1 MRRQKNTIIGFAWFD
16 EMQWHL
22 LTRIVPDRSELD
34 ATFEEWERAALR
46 AQAKIE
52 AQGNVVERVP
62 IDVGAL
68 YAWCLE
74 RDKPVNSAAR
84 AEYVTTLLRQK
95 YARP

>member
-1 MRRQKNTIIGFAWFD
+1 MRHKRATIIGFAWFD
-16 EMQWHL
+16 EVQWHL

-34 ATFEEWERAALR
+34 ATFEEWERAALK
-46 AQAKIE
+46 AQMKIE

-62 IDVGAL
+62 IDVGSL

-74 RDKPVNSAAR
+74 RNKPVDSAAR